1 MNRSLWLWR
10 GSAYDVRMVGFIQ
23 AGFGRA
29 VAVFLIGLLLAVSG
43 APCTAAAPVAA
54 PCASSFDPCRQTQA
68 PAPQCAQIACK
79 IFAVPDAPAAA
90 APVPALFVA
99 FHFVVK
105 KSAGRLVRP
114 PLPPPRASML

>member
-1 MNRSLWLWR
+1 MGL
-10 GSAYDVRMVGFIQ
+10 
-23 AGFGRA
+23 GRA

-43 APCTAAAPVAA
+43 APCTAAVPAAA
-54 PCASSFDPCRQTQA
+54 PCATSFDPCRQTQA

-79 IFAVPDAPAAA
+79 IFAVPAEPAAA
-90 APVPALFVA
+90 PPPPDGFVA
-99 FHFVVK
+99 FHSLVR